1 MKIQNKIL
9 TVIISLL
16 LGLTV
21 VILSIR
27 IPRVNSQLYNDK
39 KENTKSL
46 VETVYN
52 LLDDMQNKV
61 DRNEISLAEAQSNIK
76 SQIRILRY
84 NGNNYFWINDMDLR
98 MIMHPNYSQE
108 KNPEWFEKGGLENYM
123 DPNGKKIF
131 VEVVKTCQANGE
143 GFVDYMWPKPGE
155 TIPSP
160 KISFVK
166 LFRPWGWIIGTGVYI
181 DDINKE
187 IKSIFI
193 IILIVSVLIFIIAAA
208 IGVLFSKFISDNLIK
223 VVNQANKIAMGDTDI
238 EKIQLKSKDEIG
250 MLFNAFGKLL
260 DYFKYKAFILD
271 KISSGELSVSID
283 LASDR
288 DFLGNSL
295 IKMRDSIRKTMEQVI
310 ISIKNISTAVS
321 QISTSSQKISQGAN
335 EQAASVEE
343 ISSSMEQMAAN
354 IKQNSDNALQ
364 TEKIAVK
371 SSDDAKASG
380 TAVRDTVS
388 AMKEIA
394 AKISIIQDIAGQTNL
409 LALNA
414 AIEAA
419 RAGEQG
425 RGFAVV
431 ASEVRKLAERS
442 QQSAG
447 EITKLSAS
455 SLNVSD
461 EAGQMLQKLVPD
473 IQKTAELVQEIA
485 SASNEQN
492 SGSKQINAALQQL
505 NQVVQANAASSE
517 ELASVAEESQGQVEL
532 LSETISFFKIDS
544 NNIKSLNADNI
555 HKRAIP
561 VENGRRYIKKPPDTQ
576 IALSRHDN
584 PPMAEYKGK
593 GIKID
598 LEDHPAAA
606 DSEDKNFIEY

>member
-21 VILSIR
+21 VILSII